1 MKIILSGGEYMK
13 KVKGFTLIEMIIV
26 LAIIGILGGILIP
39 SWMNYIAN
47 SKIKKQNENAKII
60 FNAAQTAAQDYKFYE
75 RKLKADEKILGDGDF
90 YFYCEH
96 GDGDVSDNAGNIIT
110 LSTNQLKASPNFN
123 DDFAEKINKIFSDS
137 DETVYFIH
145 INNYM
150 VESVVSGRS
159 DNDLYLGSYPDKQ
172 TERNGGT
179 NTVFSLIK

>member
-75 RKLKADEKILGDGDF
+75 RKLKA
-90 YFYCEH
+90 YFYCDH

>member
-1 MKIILSGGEYMK
+1 MK

-123 DDFAEKINKIFSDS
+123 DDFAEKINMIFSDS
-137 DETVYFIH
+137 DETLYFIH

>member
-1 MKIILSGGEYMK
+1 MK

-96 GDGDVSDNAGNIIT
+96 GDVDVSENAGNIIT

>member
-1 MKIILSGGEYMK
+1 MK

-90 YFYCEH
+90 YFYCDH
-96 GDGDVSDNAGNIIT
+96 GDGDGSDKAGNIIT

-137 DETVYFIH
+137 EETVYFIH

>member
-1 MKIILSGGEYMK
+1 MK

-90 YFYCEH
+90 YFYCDH
-96 GDGDVSDNAGNIIT
+96 GDGDVLDDEGTIIT
-110 LSTNQLKASPNFN
+110 FSPNKLKASPNFN

>member
-1 MKIILSGGEYMK
+1 MK

-90 YFYCEH
+90 YFYCDH

-110 LSTNQLKASPNFN
+110 LST
-123 DDFAEKINKIFSDS
+123 
-137 DETVYFIH
+137 
-145 INNYM
+145 
-150 VESVVSGRS
+150 
-159 DNDLYLGSYPDKQ
+159 
-172 TERNGGT
+172 
-179 NTVFSLIK
+179 